1 LIGWDLELTIRYEL
15 FIFYKFNRN
24 QIGSLSM
31 KFIILRPLVVYLFV
45 ALFFAINS
53 CTPETDPILPQN
65 ENQLVLSPIQTSPIP
80 NQYIVVFE
88 ENQLNFRL
96 TDNYEVDQE
105 FMRKEVSLFFRK
117 HQLIESEVQRIYS
130 FAILGFVAKIDSS
143 KLESLK
149 MDPAVKYIEQ
159 DRQGMLGRPE
169 GNPPFKGDPEEI
181 ISTQIVPW
189 GIARVKGPVN
199 YRGHNSVFVIDTGID
214 LDHPDLNVNS
224 QKGFDAYNAKK
235 KDWNLDD
242 EHGHG
247 THVAGTIGAKDN
259 TFGVVGV
266 AAGVPVV
273 PVKVFYGPWAQ
284 FTNSG
289 LIAGIEHVGVRG
301 IPGDVA
307 NLSFGGF
314 DESNAL
320 DEAVLRV
327 SEKRRIWMII
337 ASGNSRL
344 PGDSFSPA
352 RVNGPY
358 TISVSAI
365 DSQDNFAWFSHYGP
379 PIKFAAPG
387 VAVISSWPGGGYW
400 GLSGTSMAAPHVS
413 GIRILGEI
421 GAEGFAQNYPIAPA
435 DPIAVVSGN

>member
-1 LIGWDLELTIRYEL
+1 MKSKIFNSLFTFSLAVFLSVLVSCSEENELIIPINEDLVAL
-15 FIFYKFNRN
+15 N
-24 QIGSLSM
+24 QI
-31 KFIILRPLVVYLFV
+31 
-45 ALFFAINS
+45 
-53 CTPETDPILPQN
+53 
-65 ENQLVLSPIQTSPIP
+65 QTTPIP

-88 ENQLNFRL
+88 EDRLNFRL
-96 TDNYEVDQE
+96 TDQYEADQE
-105 FMRKEVSLFFRK
+105 FMRKEVSSFFRK
-117 HQLIESEVQRIYS
+117 HNLDETAVQRVYS
-130 FAILGFVAKIDSS
+130 NAIFGFVAKIDSA
-143 KLESLK
+143 KLESIR

-159 DRQGMLGRPE
+159 DRKGMLGKPD
-169 GNPPFKGDPEEI
+169 GNPPFKSEPEPTP
-181 ISTQIVPW
+181 STQITPW
-189 GIARVKGPVN
+189 GISRVKGPVS
-199 YRGHNSVFVIDTGID
+199 YRGHNAVFVIDTGID

-224 QKGFDAYNAKK
+224 QKGFDAYHDKK
-235 KDWNLDD
+235 KDWNMDD

-259 TFGVVGV
+259 SFGVVGV

-273 PVKVFYGPWAQ
+273 PVKVFYGPWAE
-284 FTNSG
+284 FTYSG

-327 SEKRRIWMII
+327 STKRRVWMVI

-344 PGDSFSPA
+344 PGNSFSPA

-358 TISVSAI
+358 TITVSAI
-365 DSQDNFAWFSHYGP
+365 DSQDSFAWFSHYGF
-379 PIKFAAPG
+379 PIKYAAPG
-387 VAVISSWPGGGYW
+387 VAVISSWLGGGYW

-421 GAEGFAQNYPIAPA
+421 GADGFAQNYPIAPA
-435 DPIAVVSGN
+435 DPIAVISGN